1 MGAPLG
7 GDDILPLTI
16 DFTVLGDGGLPS
28 SLLGP
33 TWAIASGVAVNT
45 PTLGPTELL
54 TDPGLEA
61 TYTAGKCDTL
71 TKGGSPTLA
80 ESADV
85 HGGSKAQEFTATIVN
100 DRLNFPV
107 VAGVAGQWYKGSLWG
122 KRSAGTSP
130 NTCFRIFQTGALPVN
145 TEQDE
150 MIGAAYTQQA
160 TNIISTT
167 TNAIFVYPAYEVGSA
182 GGNTLLLDDGSLQA
196 ITYSSLFALLPATRA
211 DVVLKIQPAAFAD
224 GTLLGIVLRGDART
238 APTNAIIALWRSL
251 ARFRATNG
259 EWYLLTKIGSTYALV
274 AGPTNPALAAN
285 AWFEVRASG
294 TTITVYYNDVLLTTQ
309 TITNAALDG
318 NRFHG
323 ILAAGSN
330 KLNRFF
336 VSGN

>member
-1 MGAPLG
+1 MGLGLVVMGAPLG

-130 NTCFRIFQTGALPVN
+130 NTCFRIFQTKTGVR
-145 TEQDE
+145 
-150 MIGAAYTQQA
+150 
-160 TNIISTT
+160 T

-285 AWFEVRASG
+285 AWFEVRVSG